1 VLPPDRVSADDK
13 LLSSVDAHLLPCAG
27 TLARL
32 ITTATALRHQAFQI
46 PWTDGDQRATAAGR
60 QLFSMGFLT
69 TCNFAR
75 RLITQGTNLHEHS
88 GENVHLRRD
97 LPCPINV
104 FFFPIPSDMRRFF
117 HSVIRHIF
125 LIVILVIVTLWP
137 RLNDWIRWILQQFL
151 DSQATQGM
159 FRSVAEILVARPQLI
174 PPVMAGSG
182 LLAVIAYCL
191 YDSHFSGKPLLKVT
205 GIPMKGIFYLQ
216 AADGG
221 RKIVG
226 TVYVPIENIS
236 QGTGQ
241 SSIATNLGARLELRG
256 TKLRW
261 QGDQRLVMTLWDIE
275 PDEKQMSSK
284 VDLHPGDTASFIL
297 AIADPNRSDTL
308 LPATRQTLKPFSL
321 KLMAGS
327 WLQDRLYIARVTL
340 RGGGIH
346 QTMWFAIY
354 NFQVTDEQ
362 PNSIFGPLGLI
373 ERVRLR
379 LHLLGLLRAWKP
391 Y

>member
-1 VLPPDRVSADDK
+1 
-13 LLSSVDAHLLPCAG
+13 
-27 TLARL
+27 
-32 ITTATALRHQAFQI
+32 
-46 PWTDGDQRATAAGR
+46 
-60 QLFSMGFLT
+60 
-69 TCNFAR
+69 
-75 RLITQGTNLHEHS
+75 
-88 GENVHLRRD
+88 
-97 LPCPINV
+97 V

-261 QGDQRLVMTLWDIE
+261 QGDQRLVLTLWDIE

-308 LPATRQTLKPFSL
+308 LPATRQTLKPYSL
-321 KLMAGS
+321 KG
-327 WLQDRLYIARVTL
+327 W
-340 RGGGIH
+340 
-346 QTMWFAIY
+346 
-354 NFQVTDEQ
+354 QVPGCKIVCT
-362 PNSIFGPLGLI
+362 S
-373 ERVRLR
+373 
-379 LHLLGLLRAWKP
+379 RA
-391 Y
+391 

>member
-1 VLPPDRVSADDK
+1 MLPPDRVSADDK
-13 LLSSVDAHLLPCAG
+13 LLSSVDAHLLPRAG

-75 RLITQGTNLHEHS
+75 RIATQGKNLHEHS

-174 PPVMAGSG
+174 PPV
-182 LLAVIAYCL
+182 I
-191 YDSHFSGKPLLKVT
+191 
-205 GIPMKGIFYLQ
+205 
-216 AADGG
+216 
-221 RKIVG
+221 
-226 TVYVPIENIS
+226 
-236 QGTGQ
+236 
-241 SSIATNLGARLELRG
+241 
-256 TKLRW
+256 
-261 QGDQRLVMTLWDIE
+261 
-275 PDEKQMSSK
+275 
-284 VDLHPGDTASFIL
+284 
-297 AIADPNRSDTL
+297 
-308 LPATRQTLKPFSL
+308 
-321 KLMAGS
+321 AGS